1 MLKDK
6 SSSAIVAVS
15 DIAAGEAREMQA
27 SLEADSGYV
36 PPADD
41 PEENR

>member
-15 DIAAGEAREMQA
+15 DIARARDFYG
-27 SLEADSGYV
+27 SKLGLEVVEDMIRS
-36 PPADD
+36 
-41 PEENR
+41 